1 MIQRSG
7 TISEV
12 NDSKDGSVDQDK
24 VRRAPKLREST
35 LGIRA
40 DGILYDMNRK
50 PKMKPSTAYLD
61 DISDLDEDSDSIS
74 NSDVDKI
81 SSGSIS

>member
-12 NDSKDGSVDQDK
+12 NDSKDGSVDQEK

-35 LGIRA
+35 LGINA
-40 DGILYDMNRK
+40 DGILYDMKRK
-50 PKMKPSTAYLD
+50 PNLK
-61 DISDLDEDSDSIS
+61 
-74 NSDVDKI
+74 
-81 SSGSIS
+81 

>member
-12 NDSKDGSVDQDK
+12 NDSKDGSVDREK
-24 VRRAPKLREST
+24 VRRAPTLRESA
-35 LGIRA
+35 LGVRA
-40 DGILYDMNRK
+40 DGILYDKRK
-50 PKMKPSTAYLD
+50 PKMKQSTAYLD
-61 DISDLDEDSDSIS
+61 DISDLDENSDSIS

>member
-12 NDSKDGSVDQDK
+12 NDSKDGSVDQEK
-24 VRRAPKLREST
+24 VRRAPTLREST

-40 DGILYDMNRK
+40 DGILYDMKRK
-50 PKMKPSTAYLD
+50 PKMK
-61 DISDLDEDSDSIS
+61 
-74 NSDVDKI
+74 
-81 SSGSIS
+81 